1 MKIKLSWIPF
11 IPVAVLSVV
20 LRVYQLLFV
29 ENGVDTGFLSSG
41 MMWVVY
47 TCMVAVLFFVL
58 LQIFPT
64 RFMRDTG
71 L

>member
-29 ENGVDTGFLSSG
+29 ENGVDTGFLSSRNG
-41 MMWVVY
+41 GKEIKRKY
-47 TCMVAVLFFVL
+47 KDIPL
-58 LQIFPT
+58 LSGENRGT
-64 RFMRDTG
+64 
-71 L
+71 